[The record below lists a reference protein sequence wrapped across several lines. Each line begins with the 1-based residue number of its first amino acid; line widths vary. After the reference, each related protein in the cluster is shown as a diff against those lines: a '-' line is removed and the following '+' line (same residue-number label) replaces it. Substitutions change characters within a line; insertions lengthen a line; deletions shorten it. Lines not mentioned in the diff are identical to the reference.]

1 MSKSVKLD
9 GCLRQCV
16 EDNGTL
22 VPIDFSELTFAPKRV
37 FYVTG
42 VPAGDERGHHAHYET
57 QQLLICVQ
65 GKISVHLYD
74 GYKTETIVIRKHESV
89 FVDRMI
95 WGSQTYETG
104 KDIMLSLCSTEYD
117 KADYIED
124 IKEFERLA
132 RINQ

>member
-9 GCLRQCV
+9 GCLRQFV

-22 VPIDFSELTFAPKRV
+22 VPIDFSELTFVPRRV

-42 VPAGDERGHHAHYET
+42 VPAGDKRGQHAHYET
-57 QQLLICVQ
+57 QQLLICVK
-65 GKISVHLYD
+65 GKILVHLYD
-74 GYKTETIVIRKHESV
+74 GYKTETIVMEENESV

-95 WGSQTYETG
+95 WDSQTYETG
-104 KDIMLSLCSTEYD
+104 EDIMLSLCSTEYD

-124 IKEFERLA
+124 IKEFDKIIRT
-132 RINQ
+132 N

>member
-1 MSKSVKLD
+1 LVKSIKQD
-9 GCLRQCV
+9 GCLRQFV

-22 VPIDFSELTFAPKRV
+22 VPIDFSELTFVPKRV
-37 FYVTG
+37 FYVAG
-42 VPAGDERGHHAHYET
+42 VPAGDIRGQHAHYET

-74 GYKTETIVIRKHESV
+74 GYKTETTVMRQHESV

-95 WGSQTYETG
+95 WDSQTYETG
-104 KDIMLSLCSTEYD
+104 EDVMLSLCSTEYD

-124 IKEFERLA
+124 IKEFEKIVRT
-132 RINQ
+132 NQ

>member
-74 GYKTETIVIRKHESV
+74 GYKTETIIMREHESV
-89 FVDRMI
+89 FVDKMI
-95 WGSQTYETG
+95 LDSQIYKTG
-104 KDIMLSLCSTEYD
+104 ADIMLSLCSTEYN
-117 KADYIED
+117 KEDYIED
-124 IKEFERLA
+124 IDEFNKLVRG
-132 RINQ
+132 

>member
-16 EDNGTL
+16 EHNGTL
-22 VPIDFSELTFAPKRV
+22 VPIDFSELTFAPRRV

-42 VPAGDERGHHAHYET
+42 VPAGDERGRPAHYET

-74 GYKTETIVIRKHESV
+74 GYKTETLVMRQHESV

-95 WGSQTYETG
+95 WDSQTYETG
-104 KDIMLSLCSTEYD
+104 TDIMLSLCSTEYN
-117 KADYIED
+117 KEDYIED
-124 IKEFERLA
+124 IDEFNKLIRG
-132 RINQ
+132 

>member
-1 MSKSVKLD
+1 LSKSVKLD

-16 EDNGTL
+16 EHNGTL
-22 VPIDFSELTFAPKRV
+22 VPIDFSELTFAPKRI

-74 GYKTETIVIRKHESV
+74 GYKTETLVMMQHESV

-95 WGSQTYETG
+95 WDSQTYETG
-104 KDIMLSLCSTEYD
+104 TDIMLSLCSTEYN
-117 KADYIED
+117 KEDYIED
-124 IKEFERLA
+124 IDKFNKLIRG
-132 RINQ
+132 

>member
-9 GCLRQCV
+9 GRLRQCV

-42 VPAGDERGHHAHYET
+42 VPAGDERGRHAHYET
-57 QQLLICVQ
+57 QQLLICIQ

-74 GYKTETIVIRKHESV
+74 GYKTETIIMREHESV
-89 FVDRMI
+89 FVDKMI
-95 WGSQTYETG
+95 WDSQIYKTG
-104 KDIMLSLCSTEYD
+104 ADIMLSLCSTEYN
-117 KADYIED
+117 KEDYIED
-124 IKEFERLA
+124 IDEFNKLVRG
-132 RINQ
+132 

>member
-74 GYKTETIVIRKHESV
+74 GYKTEISENSN
-89 FVDRMI
+89 
-95 WGSQTYETG
+95 ETL
-104 KDIMLSLCSTEYD
+104 MYD
-117 KADYIED
+117 KH
-124 IKEFERLA
+124 RLTINLNKNHEQK
-132 RINQ
+132 RIY